1 MSVPEVRDD
10 RPTTLDRLDL
20 GTLPL
25 VMCVSPDPAVRE
37 RLARQLDGG
46 GVVMMFPDLDV
57 LRAMLGGVDWSGR
70 ADHVATQVATASV
83 IFGDLVVDPP
93 SRQVSWRGVALPL
106 TRIECEIIGR
116 LASPPAQVWAYGRLF
131 AAVWGSAY
139 LGDNSILH
147 SAVKRLRGKL
157 RETGLRIETVRG
169 VGYRLLAS

>member
-10 RPTTLDRLDL
+10 RTATFDRLDI
-20 GTLPL
+20 GALPL

-57 LRAMLGGVDWSGR
+57 LRAMLGSVDWRERVEHG
-70 ADHVATQVATASV
+70 VAAPVT
-83 IFGDLVVDPP
+83 FGDLVVDAP
-93 SRQVSWRGVALPL
+93 SRQVSWRGVSLPL
-106 TRIECEIIGR
+106 TRIECELIGR
-116 LASPPAQVWAYGRLF
+116 LAAPPAQVWAYGRLF

-157 RETGLRIETVRG
+157 REATDGLRIETVRG